1 MRDIISTSQPLAN
14 KNNNELILK
23 NNLDFDP
30 VYTDQTRVRQIVLNL
45 VSNACKFTEDGQ
57 VIIALTS
64 KDDGEKKILEIA
76 VSDTGIGMSEE
87 QVGRLFQAFTQAD
100 SSTTR
105 KYGGTGLGLIITKH
119 LSRIMGGDVNV
130 TSVEGEGTTFTASF
144 IINSKAPQTTEA
156 EAISHHTSSTAP
168 SIDASTL
175 NSEHSI
181 LIIDDDPTVRDL
193 MKRQL
198 ERDGFGVIIAED
210 GATGIETAI
219 KVQPDAIVLD
229 ILMPGMDGW
238 SVLRSLKANEETSTI
253 PVIMASILDEK
264 NRGYSLGAADY
275 LSKPVERDRLISS
288 IEKLIGGGEGKTIF
302 VVEDDSEL
310 RFLLKEALSKE
321 SYNVLEAENGKV
333 ALAKL
338 GDIEEPPS
346 LILLDLNMPVMN
358 GFEFL
363 EEYRSNFSQEVPIVV
378 ITGADLTEE
387 DKKFLSGE
395 VTRILAK
402 TPETEGTIAGDVA
415 KILRNVRM
423 DKK

>member
-1 MRDIISTSQPLAN
+1 M
-14 KNNNELILK
+14 
-23 NNLDFDP
+23 
-30 VYTDQTRVRQIVLNL
+30 
-45 VSNACKFTEDGQ
+45 SNACKFTEDGQ
-57 VIIALTS
+57 VTIGLTAKS
-64 KDDGEKKILEIA
+64 IEEQQVLEIS
-76 VSDTGIGMSEE
+76 VSDTGIGMSKE
-87 QVGRLFQAFTQAD
+87 QIGRLFQAFTQAD

-119 LSRIMGGDVNV
+119 LSRIMGGDVTV
-130 TSVEGEGTTFTASF
+130 TSTEGKGTTFTASF
-144 IINSKAPQTTEA
+144 VINSKSPKKTEV
-156 EAISHHTSSTAP
+156 EAISYDTSATAN
-168 SIDASTL
+168 SAEVMTI
-175 NSEHSI
+175 NSEHSV

-210 GATGIETAI
+210 GASGIDIAI
-219 KVQPDAIVLD
+219 KNKPDAIVLD

-238 SVLRSLKANEETSTI
+238 SVLRSLKANEETSSI

-275 LSKPVERDRLISS
+275 LSKPVERGRLISS
-288 IEKLIGGGEGKTIF
+288 IEKLIGVGEGKTIF
-302 VVEDDSEL
+302 VIEDDDEL
-310 RFLLKEALSKE
+310 RFLLKETLLKD
-321 SYNVLEAENGKV
+321 SYNVIEADNGRV
-333 ALAKL
+333 ALSKL
-338 GDIEEPPS
+338 GDINEPPN

-363 EEYRSNFSQEVPIVV
+363 EEYRSNFSQEVPVVV

-395 VTRILAK
+395 VTRILEK
-402 TPETEGTIAGDVA
+402 TPETDGTISGDIS

-423 DKK
+423 GGEK